1 MFVMGHYHENWS
13 QKEDWPD
20 LLKLNQ
26 AQLTTVDF
34 IETECGHSHESR
46 KENWKV

>member
-1 MFVMGHYHENWS
+1 MFVKGHYHEHRS
-13 QKEDWPD
+13 QKEDGPD

-34 IETECGHSHESR
+34 IETECG
-46 KENWKV
+46 N